1 MMKIKRYTTGAT
13 NISELQGAQRR
24 LMSPQQA
31 AGLAAAPYEA
41 IANAGKSIA
50 RDFVAINERDKKLRA
65 REDAITEKI
74 ALERFKADV
83 SQIELDPQFE
93 NQMHASGK
101 PSASLMLEAYEERA
115 KQARNSIAEIQDET
129 TRNNALQVFDMT
141 AETTRL
147 KMRNMVNDRREAWNA
162 QGLFDLRSIQYESQD
177 WTAYHQTNRE
187 LRESGIISQEQ
198 YATAENLGKNGEQ
211 VAEVQSTLREYDQ
224 QIAHGKGEEVLQEVL
239 ANPHSDPE
247 VQAAIIAGVKAQ
259 KTNYDLSLQSEKD
272 LQTASYMRQAQNLI
286 TSLED
291 PNTEIDVEAFYQT
304 MLGADLNPTK
314 AAAIAGQVETA
325 QRNRSVKESTE
336 DKFMRELE
344 AGFSF
349 DNTKANQRG
358 TDGYLR
364 RQIEAA
370 RNDPQMEGVTFE
382 EIEIQTYMT
391 TGLVGE
397 RRQIEL
403 QNAADVENI
412 ATQAEFW
419 NALHKDKYM
428 QVEDGLSSE
437 RRSMYEMIARRAKE
451 GGMSWGEAAQNV
463 MELQNV
469 DEVQLDLRKQ
479 KWLDDDGAVGIT
491 ENYYNS
497 MFDENYDFSMLPI
510 RGIGIDNVD
519 HEANKIRYRLY
530 LQDGL
535 TLTGNWEDARTH
547 ADRVFLDSHVVTN
560 INGKREMQVG
570 GLSSTTKDQIDLD
583 LSILRENFVQ
593 AAAVEY
599 PKVLITKADGTS
611 DVGSLDMEGTTLEN
625 PQKIYGDT
633 IYQVY
638 SNGNPAVDIETG
650 VQLTVSFNDFD
661 IQELKV
667 AQVKRGR
674 QKTFDRGMVELQKD
688 MDELAD
694 EIRRGEIV
702 GVDMTPEKIQLKN
715 LEAAQMAKAKAYR
728 DSQ

>member
-1 MMKIKRYTTGAT
+1 MKIKRYTTGAT

-211 VAEVQSTLREYDQ
+211 VAEVQSALREYDQ

-428 QVEDGLSSE
+428 QVEDGLNSE

-479 KWLDDDGAVGIT
+479 KWLDDDGAVGLT